1 MVQDEKGL
9 DSRCICPQCFSTC
22 SACMGTAGEPLDLE
36 SLRIVAMMR
45 ESAEEVNDPYMDDY
59 GHED

>member
-1 MVQDEKGL
+1 
-9 DSRCICPQCFSTC
+9 
-22 SACMGTAGEPLDLE
+22 MGTSGEPLDLE

-45 ESAEEVNDPYMDDY
+45 EPAEERNDPYLDDY